1 MHVMPASREMNTLP
15 ENQQRL
21 TQVKRTMQSIGKESP
36 AFVKAFLNLKAAV
49 EEPGALD
56 KKTKKLIAIAL
67 AIATKCEWCVS
78 LHVKDAL
85 DAGATPAEIME
96 TCFVAVLM
104 GGAPDLMFSQRVMDA
119 VKEFST

>member
-1 MHVMPASREMNTLP
+1 MPG

-21 TQVKRTMQSIGKESP
+21 TEIKRTMEAVGKQAP
-36 AFVKAFLNLKAAV
+36 DFVKTFLEFKGVAEA
-49 EEPGALD
+49 PGALD

-67 AIATKCEWCVS
+67 AISSKCEWCVA

-104 GGAPDLMFSQRVMDA
+104 GGAPDLMFAQKVMNA
-119 VKEFST
+119 VAEFSK